1 MISQK
6 SKYALRAL
14 LALARVAPGETMRIA
29 AIAARETIPKKFLEQ
44 ILLDLKRAGFVASRR
59 GKHGGYLLLRSP
71 EEIVFGDVLR
81 LMEGPFVPLGCLSR
95 GGHRPCTDCRDR
107 ALCAV
112 RRVFAKVAAA
122 SDEILDGTTLSD
134 LLADPKGGSA
144 AATDASMGI
153 ARSISL
159 VKM

>member
-1 MISQK
+1 
-6 SKYALRAL
+6 
-14 LALARVAPGETMRIA
+14 MRIA
-29 AIAARETIPKKFLEQ
+29 AIAAGETIPKKFLEQ
-44 ILLDLKRAGFVASRR
+44 ILLELKRAGFVESRR

-71 EEIVFGDVLR
+71 QEIIFGDVLR
-81 LMEGPFVPLGCLSR
+81 LMEGPFVPLGCLSG
-95 GGHRPCTDCRDR
+95 GGHRSCKDCRDR
-107 ALCAV
+107 TLCAV
-112 RRVFAKVAAA
+112 RRVFARVAAA

-144 AATDASMGI
+144 AATDVGMGI

>member
-14 LALARVAPGETMRIA
+14 LALARIAPGETMRIA

-44 ILLDLKRAGFVASRR
+44 ILLELKRAGFVASRR

-107 ALCAV
+107 RLCAV
-112 RRVFAKVAAA
+112 RRVFARVVAA

-134 LLADPKGGSA
+134 LLSDPMGGLAGEPEEWSGA
-144 AATDASMGI
+144 M
-153 ARSISL
+153 RPISL

>member
-71 EEIVFGDVLR
+71 EEIVFGDVLPR
-81 LMEGPFVPLGCLSR
+81 PPPGPAFR
-95 GGHRPCTDCRDR
+95 
-107 ALCAV
+107 
-112 RRVFAKVAAA
+112 
-122 SDEILDGTTLSD
+122 
-134 LLADPKGGSA
+134 LADAGTVG
-144 AATDASMGI
+144 DG
-153 ARSISL
+153 
-159 VKM
+159 

>member
-14 LALARVAPGETMRIA
+14 LALARISPGETMRIA

-44 ILLDLKRAGFVASRR
+44 ILLELKRAGFVASRR

-81 LMEGPFVPLGCLSR
+81 LMEGPFVPLGCLSG
-95 GGHRPCTDCRDR
+95 GGHRPCKDCRDR
-107 ALCAV
+107 TLCAV
-112 RRVFAKVAAA
+112 RRVFARVAAA

-134 LLADPKGGSA
+134 LLSDPMGGLAGEPTA
-144 AATDASMGI
+144 ASGAIRG
-153 ARSISL
+153 ISL

>member
-44 ILLDLKRAGFVASRR
+44 ILLELKRAGLVASRR
-59 GKHGGYLLLRSP
+59 GKHGGYLLLRRP
-71 EEIVFGDVLR
+71 EEIVFGEVLR
-81 LMEGPFVPLGCLSR
+81 LMEGPLVPLGCLGRS
-95 GGHRPCTDCRDR
+95 GHRPCTDCRDGR
-107 ALCAV
+107 LCAF

-122 SDEILDGTTLSD
+122 SDEILDGTTLFD
-134 LLADPKGGSA
+134 LLSEPAGGLA
-144 AATDASMGI
+144 GEAGLASGI
-153 ARSISL
+153 PHSINL
-159 VKM
+159 VKL